1 MSTFPSVL
9 SSESLFWNPCPSFE
23 GGFTPWDS
31 HDRPFLFPPQEEPVI
46 VNHPL
51 PQEPINSN
59 SSSDNPFPLTPNS
72 CSNETNRNSCKTMSS
87 GSEETIRLG
96 DNAIIDE
103 KKLRRMLSNRE
114 SARRSRMR
122 KQNHLETLRNLADL
136 FSIGNRK
143 LKNRV
148 LLMTNQN
155 QFVRRQN
162 DHLRSEASM
171 LRQRLWEIRQV
182 LLVRQLQQHLNPCM
196 AMQ

>member
-1 MSTFPSVL
+1 MMSTFPSVL
-9 SSESLFWNPCPSFE
+9 SSDTFWNPCPSFE

-31 HDRPFLFPPQEEPVI
+31 HDRQFLFPPQEEPVL
-46 VNHPL
+46 VNQPP

-59 SSSDNPFPLTPNS
+59 SSSDNPTPLTPNS
-72 CSNETNRNSCKTMSS
+72 CSDETNQNRCKTMSS

-96 DNAIIDE
+96 NNAIIDE
-103 KKLRRMLSNRE
+103 RKHRRMLSNRE

-122 KQNHLETLRNLADL
+122 KQKHLENLRNLADR
-136 FSIGNRK
+136 FTIGNRK

-148 LLMTNQN
+148 VLIAHQN

-162 DHLRSEASM
+162 DHLLSEVFM
-171 LRQRLWEIRQV
+171 LRQRLWDIRQV